1 MKNSEM
7 SGSSPFKMR
16 LVHLDLKGAP
26 PKVSY
31 LSEVFPLFHALG
43 ANGLLLEY
51 EDMFPYD
58 GRLRLLRA
66 KHAYSPPEI
75 KEILHL
81 ATLNKLEV
89 IPLVQTFGH
98 MEFVLKHEAL
108 AHLREVA
115 LFPNT
120 LNPHEAEALALVGAM
135 VSQVM
140 ELHPGARWFH
150 VGCDEVYY
158 LGEGE
163 ASRRWLQQEH
173 NTKARL
179 CLSHIKAVACHVLAR
194 HPATR
199 PLVWDDMLRS
209 IPEDQLSASGVP
221 QLVEPVLWDYGADLD
236 VHGKALLMEKYRKC
250 GFLRL
255 WAASAFKGA
264 TGVSQALTPIE
275 HHLRNN
281 VQWLQV
287 AARGP
292 VDVLQGIVLT
302 GWQRYDHFSVLC
314 ELLPVGIPSLA
325 VCLQSLLHGGFTE
338 DVKAKVENFLG
349 ISNLEV
355 TDFTSEGPGSFPGS
369 DILALV
375 THVSLHL
382 RSSVDSLLERDR
394 LFKVSQRRSLNHPR
408 PRGCPA
414 SRSGRTCMRGSAPRY
429 VSGWFSP
436 YHRRRKLVHPVMV
449 QHIQPQALRPHPGS
463 RGFSLGKTSGE
474 VQGRHAEARQ
484 RIHVWNLKYNGE
496 RELELLLV
504 AVKTH
509 CQRASR
515 TNGPETLLTLRAQ
528 PRQRGAG
535 HTGPSNSGHPPV
547 GVTTPGTSDGI
558 SYFILEKESFQILPL
573 KNSTLACVNDC
584 SPN

>member
-1 MKNSEM
+1 
-7 SGSSPFKMR
+7 
-16 LVHLDLKGAP
+16 
-26 PKVSY
+26 
-31 LSEVFPLFHALG
+31 
-43 ANGLLLEY
+43 
-51 EDMFPYD
+51 MFPYD

-199 PLVWDDMLRS
+199 PLVWDDMLRA

-287 AARGP
+287 AARGSA
-292 VDVLQGIVLT
+292 DVLQGIVLT

-408 PRGCPA
+408 PPRLPGQPPWAHLHAWVCPQV
-414 SRSGRTCMRGSAPRY
+414 RER
-429 VSGWFSP
+429 
-436 YHRRRKLVHPVMV
+436 LV
-449 QHIQPQALRPHPGS
+449 QPLPPQ
-463 RGFSLGKTSGE
+463 
-474 VQGRHAEARQ
+474 AEARAPRHGPAHPAPGAQ
-484 RIHVWNLKYNGE
+484 PAGQVERCGAGAGGRPASCLLSGRRGGVAGGE
-496 RELELLLV
+496 R
-504 AVKTH
+504 A
-509 CQRASR
+509 
-515 TNGPETLLTLRAQ
+515 AQ
-528 PRQRGAG
+528 PEAATGLAAG
-535 HTGPSNSGHPPV
+535 P
-547 GVTTPGTSDGI
+547 
-558 SYFILEKESFQILPL
+558 
-573 KNSTLACVNDC
+573 
-584 SPN
+584 

>member
-1 MKNSEM
+1 MEAQSERAGAKRGLCPCITLNFSTRKKCPGKRFLLYDFIKNSEM
-7 SGSSPFKMR
+7 SDSSPFKMR

-51 EDMFPYD
+51 EDMFPYE

-163 ASRRWLQQEH
+163 ASRRWLQQER

-199 PLVWDDMLRS
+199 PLVWDDMLRA

-236 VHGKALLMEKYRKC
+236 VHGK
-250 GFLRL
+250 
-255 WAASAFKGA
+255 
-264 TGVSQALTPIE
+264 
-275 HHLRNN
+275 
-281 VQWLQV
+281 
-287 AARGP
+287 
-292 VDVLQGIVLT
+292 
-302 GWQRYDHFSVLC
+302 
-314 ELLPVGIPSLA
+314 
-325 VCLQSLLHGGFTE
+325 GGFTE

-382 RSSVDSLLERDR
+382 RSSVDTLLERD
-394 LFKVSQRRSLNHPR
+394 
-408 PRGCPA
+408 
-414 SRSGRTCMRGSAPRY
+414 RY

-436 YHRRRKLVHPVMV
+436 YHRRRKLVHPVV
-449 QHIQPQALRPHPGS
+449 AQHIQPQALR
-463 RGFSLGKTSGE
+463 
-474 VQGRHAEARQ
+474 
-484 RIHVWNLKYNGE
+484 
-496 RELELLLV
+496 LV
-504 AVKTH
+504 AQLWWCPPRGCTSSA
-509 CQRASR
+509 ASGFEPDELSR
-515 TNGPETLLTLRAQ
+515 
-528 PRQRGAG
+528 
-535 HTGPSNSGHPPV
+535 S
-547 GVTTPGTSDGI
+547 
-558 SYFILEKESFQILPL
+558 
-573 KNSTLACVNDC
+573 
-584 SPN
+584 

>member
-1 MKNSEM
+1 MVQRKESVGAIVGLKRAAQRPWRGGDQCGSSPAGALGLRPSPEPFVWKKCPDKRFLLYDFMKNSEM

-51 EDMFPYD
+51 EDMFPYE

-81 ATLNKLEV
+81 ATLNELEV

-98 MEFVLKHEAL
+98 ME
-108 AHLREVA
+108 
-115 LFPNT
+115 
-120 LNPHEAEALALVGAM
+120 
-135 VSQVM
+135 
-140 ELHPGARWFH
+140 
-150 VGCDEVYY
+150 VYY

-163 ASRRWLQQEH
+163 ASRQWLQQEH

-179 CLSHIKAVACHVLAR
+179 CLSHIKAVACHVLAQ

-199 PLVWDDMLRS
+199 PLVWDDMLRA
-209 IPEDQLSASGVP
+209 IPEDQLSGRLVHPPGLWCRERGASGVP
-221 QLVEPVLWDYGADLD
+221 RLVEPVLWDYGADLD

-264 TGVSQALTPIE
+264 TGASQALTPIE

-287 AARGP
+287 AASGP
-292 VDVLQGIVLT
+292 ADMLQGIVLT

-325 VCLQSLLHGGFTE
+325 VCLQSLLHGGFAE

-349 ISNLEV
+349 ISNLEI
-355 TDFTSEGPGSFPGS
+355 TDFTSEGAGSFPGS

-375 THVSLHL
+375 THIGLHL
-382 RSSVDSLLERDR
+382 HSSVDALLERDR
-394 LFKVSQRRSLNHPR
+394 
-408 PRGCPA
+408 
-414 SRSGRTCMRGSAPRY
+414 Y
-429 VSGWFSP
+429 VTGWFSS
-436 YHRRRKLVHPVMV
+436 YHRRRKLIHPVMV
-449 QHIQPQALRPHPGS
+449 QHIQPQAL
-463 RGFSLGKTSGE
+463 SLLARWSTL
-474 VQGRHAEARQ
+474 VQ
-484 RIHVWNLKYNGE
+484 
-496 RELELLLV
+496 ELEAALHRVFYPDTVEEWLEENVQPSLRRLQGLLQDLRE
-504 AVKTH
+504 A
-509 CQRASR
+509 ASPR
-515 TNGPETLLTLRAQ
+515 PLTAQ
-528 PRQRGAG
+528 DP
-535 HTGPSNSGHPPV
+535 
-547 GVTTPGTSDGI
+547 
-558 SYFILEKESFQILPL
+558 
-573 KNSTLACVNDC
+573 
-584 SPN
+584 

>member
-7 SGSSPFKMR
+7 SRSSPFKMR

-51 EDMFPYD
+51 EDMFPYE
-58 GRLRLLRA
+58 GHLRLLRA

-81 ATLNKLEV
+81 ATLNELEV

-120 LNPHEAEALALVGAM
+120 LNPHEAESLALVGAM
-135 VSQVM
+135 ISQVM
-140 ELHPGARWFH
+140 ELHPGARWLH

-199 PLVWDDMLRS
+199 PLVWDDMLRA

-236 VHGKALLMEKYRKC
+236 IHGKALLMEKYRKC

-264 TGVSQALTPIE
+264 TGASQALTPIE

-281 VQWLQV
+281 MQWLQV

-292 VDVLQGIVLT
+292 ADMLQGIVLT
-302 GWQRYDHFSVLC
+302 GWQRDFAPFEKYDHFSVLC

-325 VCLQSLLHGGFTE
+325 VCLQSLLHGGFAE

-349 ISNLEV
+349 ISNLEI
-355 TDFTSEGPGSFPGS
+355 TDFTSEGAGSFPGS

-375 THVSLHL
+375 THVGLHL
-382 RSSVDSLLERDR
+382 RSSVDTLLERDR
-394 LFKVSQRRSLNHPR
+394 
-408 PRGCPA
+408 
-414 SRSGRTCMRGSAPRY
+414 Y
-429 VSGWFSP
+429 VTGWFSP
-436 YHRRRKLVHPVMV
+436 YHRRRKLIHPVMV
-449 QHIQPQALRPHPGS
+449 QHIQPQAL
-463 RGFSLGKTSGE
+463 SLLARWSTL
-474 VQGRHAEARQ
+474 VQ
-484 RIHVWNLKYNGE
+484 
-496 RELELLLV
+496 ELEAALHRVFYPDTVEEWLEENVQPSLRRLQGLLQDLRE
-504 AVKTH
+504 A
-509 CQRASR
+509 ASPR
-515 TNGPETLLTLRAQ
+515 PLAAQ
-528 PRQRGAG
+528 DP
-535 HTGPSNSGHPPV
+535 
-547 GVTTPGTSDGI
+547 
-558 SYFILEKESFQILPL
+558 
-573 KNSTLACVNDC
+573 
-584 SPN
+584 